1 MIPIGRCITI
11 YANLEN
17 EKFLFDV
24 FLEIRKRNDVKLKQ
38 KRKKGNQKQK
48 MDKRLIKNMF
58 YMILGIILMAGAYL
72 SNGLDGIFEPENK
85 TVSETISYISND
97 NVKREENPVLDVVT
111 LSNLPDYDSYGKAS
125 IELNGNVPN
134 FTDQDIKKGQ
144 ESFETYSD
152 LDSLGRC
159 GVAYANISV
168 DIMPSEKRGNIGMVK
183 PAGWH
188 TIRYD
193 DLIEEK
199 YLYNRCHLIAFMLAG
214 ENANKKN
221 LITGT
226 RYLNVDGMLPYE
238 KMVYDYVKKTRNHV
252 LYRVTPI
259 YDGDNLIASGV
270 EMEAMSV
277 EDNGK
282 GIMFHVYCYNVQPKI
297 VIDYKTGDSHP
308 A

>member
-1 MIPIGRCITI
+1 
-11 YANLEN
+11 
-17 EKFLFDV
+17 
-24 FLEIRKRNDVKLKQ
+24 
-38 KRKKGNQKQK
+38 
-48 MDKRLIKNMF
+48 
-58 YMILGIILMAGAYL
+58 MILGIILMAGAYL

-85 TVSETISYISND
+85 TVSEAISYVSND
-97 NVKREENPVLDVVT
+97 NEKREENPVLDVVT

-134 FTDQDIKKGQ
+134 FTEQDIKKGQ

-168 DIMPSEKRGNIGMVK
+168 DIMPNEKRGNIGMVK